1 MTEKEIQ
8 LTGDAL
14 KPMRGGRRRGTRKNR
29 NQAGGDNSGAL
40 LQLQGQSVA
49 GTVSSQAQNMAAAA
63 ASATANA
70 MKQLGP
76 NAIQRG
82 GDNSGG
88 LLQLAAVPNIPG
100 PMNTQQFAATFRG
113 QVEQIL
119 NNNFGPDKAQQFGG
133 TSRKRQH
140 GGDVTAGAIEMAAN
154 RAPITPGAP
163 APVPVVSGV
172 APSQPAPV
180 GGARLVL
187 APPKRKTRIALKARK
202 MRGGSDAAGPS
213 TTGLSPELAKLF
225 GGAATRKA
233 RKIHFRVKG
242 VTSRLAKAKK
252 AKKMADQASV
262 STIRS
267 KLESSGVIKKGSKA
281 PEKMLRTMYADL
293 LITKK
298 GL

>member
-1 MTEKEIQ
+1 MTEKVFQ
-8 LTGDAL
+8 VTGAAL
-14 KPMRGGRRRGTRKNR
+14 KPLRGGRRGTRKNR
-29 NQAGGDNSGAL
+29 NQEGGDNSGAL
-40 LQLQGQSVA
+40 LQLQGQSVS

-76 NAIQRG
+76 IAIQKG

-88 LLQLAAVPNIPG
+88 LMQLASVPNISG
-100 PMNTQQFAATFRG
+100 PMDTQQFAATFRN
-113 QVEQIL
+113 QVGQIL

-133 TSRKRQH
+133 KKGRQH

-154 RAPITPGAP
+154 RAPTTPGAP
-163 APVPVVSGV
+163 APTPIVSGV

-180 GGARLVL
+180 GGARRLVL
-187 APPKRKTRIALKARK
+187 APPKRKTRIALKAKK
-202 MRGGSDAAGPS
+202 MRGGSDSGGPSAAGL
-213 TTGLSPELAKLF
+213 TPELAKLF
-225 GGAATRKA
+225 GGATRKA
-233 RKIHFRVKG
+233 RKIHLRVKG

-252 AKKMADQASV
+252 AKKVAESASI

-293 LITKK
+293 MITKS

>member
-40 LQLQGQSVA
+40 LQLKGQSVA
-49 GTVSSQAQNMAAAA
+49 GTVSSQAQNIAAAA
-63 ASATANA
+63 ASATAEA

-82 GDNSGG
+82 GDNSGP
-88 LLQLAAVPNIPG
+88 LMQLASVPNIPG
-100 PMNTQQFAATFRG
+100 PMDTQQFAATFRN
-113 QVEQIL
+113 QVGQIL

-133 TSRKRQH
+133 KKRRQH

-154 RAPITPGAP
+154 RAPTTPGAP
-163 APVPVVSGV
+163 APVPIVSGV

-180 GGARLVL
+180 GGARVVL
-187 APPKRKTRIALKARK
+187 APPKRKTRIALKAKK
-202 MRGGSDAAGPS
+202 MRGGSDAADPS
-213 TTGLSPELAKLF
+213 TSNLTPDLAKLF
-225 GGAATRKA
+225 GGTRKA
-233 RKIHFRVKG
+233 RKIHLRVKG

-252 AKKMADQASV
+252 AKKLAESASI

-267 KLESSGVIKKGSKA
+267 KLESAGIIKKGSKA

-293 LITKK
+293 MITKS

>member
-1 MTEKEIQ
+1 MTEKVFHV
-8 LTGDAL
+8 TGDAL
-14 KPMRGGRRRGTRKNR
+14 KPMRGSRRRGTRKNR

-88 LLQLAAVPNIPG
+88 LMQIASVPNIPG
-100 PMNTQQFAATFRG
+100 PMDTQQFAQTFRA
-113 QVEQIL
+113 QVGQIL
-119 NNNFGPDKAQQFGG
+119 NTNFGPDKAQQFGG
-133 TSRKRQH
+133 TSRRRQH
-140 GGDVTAGAIEMAAN
+140 GGDVTSAAIEMAAN
-154 RAPITPGAP
+154 RAPTTPGAP

-187 APPKRKTRIALKARK
+187 APPKRKTRIALKAKK
-202 MRGGSDAAGPS
+202 MRGGSDS
-213 TTGLSPELAKLF
+213 GLGNVGPELAKLF
-225 GGAATRKA
+225 GGATRKA
-233 RKIHFRVKG
+233 RKIHLRVKG

-267 KLESSGVIKKGSKA
+267 KLESAGVIKKGSKA

>member
-1 MTEKEIQ
+1 MTEKVFQ
-8 LTGDAL
+8 VTGAAL
-14 KPMRGGRRRGTRKNR
+14 KPMRGGGRRGTRKNR

-49 GTVSSQAQNMAAAA
+49 GTVSSQAQNIAAAA

-82 GDNSGG
+82 GDNSGA
-88 LLQLAAVPNIPG
+88 LLQLATIPTMPG
-100 PMNTQQFAATFRG
+100 PMDTQQFAATFRN
-113 QVEQIL
+113 QVGQIL
-119 NNNFGPDKAQQFGG
+119 NNTFGPDKAQQFGG
-133 TSRKRQH
+133 KKGRQH

-154 RAPITPGAP
+154 RAPTTPGAP
-163 APVPVVSGV
+163 APTPVVSGV

-180 GGARLVL
+180 GGARRLVL
-187 APPKRKTRIALKARK
+187 APPKRKTRIALKAKK
-202 MRGGSDAAGPS
+202 MRGGSDAAGL
-213 TTGLSPELAKLF
+213 TPELAKLF
-225 GGAATRKA
+225 GGATRKA
-233 RKIHFRVKG
+233 RKIHLRVKG

-252 AKKMADQASV
+252 AKKAAESASI

-293 LITKK
+293 MITKS

>member
-1 MTEKEIQ
+1 MTEKVFQ
-8 LTGDAL
+8 VTGAAL
-14 KPMRGGRRRGTRKNR
+14 KPIRGGRRNSTRKNR
-29 NQAGGDNSGAL
+29 NQEGGDMSGAL
-40 LQLQGQSVA
+40 LQLKGQSVA

-63 ASATANA
+63 ASATADA
-70 MKQLGP
+70 MKHLGP

-88 LLQLAAVPNIPG
+88 LMQLAAVPNIPG
-100 PMNTQQFAATFRG
+100 PMDTQQFAATFRG

-133 TSRKRQH
+133 KKGQR

-154 RAPITPGAP
+154 RAPTTPGAP
-163 APVPVVSGV
+163 APTPVVSGI

-180 GGARLVL
+180 GGARRLVL
-187 APPKRKTRIALKARK
+187 APPKRKTRIALKAKK

-213 TTGLSPELAKLF
+213 TAGLTPELAKLF
-225 GGAATRKA
+225 GGATRKA
-233 RKIHFRVKG
+233 RKIHLRVKG

-252 AKKMADQASV
+252 AKKAAESASI

-293 LITKK
+293 MITKS

>member
-14 KPMRGGRRRGTRKNR
+14 KPMRGGKRRGTRKNR

-40 LQLQGQSVA
+40 LQLKGQSVA

-63 ASATANA
+63 ATATANA

-88 LLQLAAVPNIPG
+88 LLQLASVPNISG
-100 PMNTQQFAATFRG
+100 PMDTQQFAQTFRA
-113 QVEQIL
+113 QVGQIL

-133 TSRKRQH
+133 KKGRQH

-154 RAPITPGAP
+154 RAPTTPGAP
-163 APVPVVSGV
+163 APTPIVSGV

-187 APPKRKTRIALKARK
+187 APPKRKTRIALKAKK
-202 MRGGSDAAGPS
+202 MRGGSDAS
-213 TTGLSPELAKLF
+213 GLSPELAKMF
-225 GGAATRKA
+225 GGATRKA
-233 RKIHFRVKG
+233 RKIHLRVKG

-252 AKKMADQASV
+252 AKKLADQASV

-267 KLESSGVIKKGSKA
+267 KLETAGVIKKGSKA

>member
-1 MTEKEIQ
+1 MTEKVFQ
-8 LTGDAL
+8 VTGAAL
-14 KPMRGGRRRGTRKNR
+14 KPMRGGRRNSTRKNR

-40 LQLQGQSVA
+40 LQLKGQSVA
-49 GTVSSQAQNMAAAA
+49 GTVSSQAQNIAAVA

-82 GDNSGG
+82 GDNSGA
-88 LLQLAAVPNIPG
+88 LMQLSSVPNIPG
-100 PMNTQQFAATFRG
+100 PMNTQQFAATFRS

-119 NNNFGPDKAQQFGG
+119 NTNFGPDKAQQFGG
-133 TSRKRQH
+133 ASGKRRQH

-154 RAPITPGAP
+154 RAPTTPGAP
-163 APVPVVSGV
+163 APTPIVSGV

-187 APPKRKTRIALKARK
+187 APPKRKTRIALKAKK
-202 MRGGSDAAGPS
+202 MRGGSDAAGL
-213 TTGLSPELAKLF
+213 TGLSPDLAKMF
-225 GGAATRKA
+225 GGATRKA
-233 RKIHFRVKG
+233 RKIHLRVKG

-252 AKKMADQASV
+252 AKKLADQASL

-267 KLESSGVIKKGSKA
+267 KLESAGVIKKGSKA